1 MSKAKGIERSIS
13 AIPDRFGHGPR
24 MSPEVRR
31 ALCPTEK
38 CCWIADQISP
48 TNVVARV
55 HLRGHIG
62 SGFLKRAAAALA
74 AEHPLLRVSIRI
86 DSDGTNPTFVP
97 SAGAVPIRRV
107 NGDYLEW
114 ERQVDDHELNTPL
127 DWQRGPLIRIVD
139 VALGSSD
146 DEEHDLLLT
155 VSHTIAD
162 GTTALSLL
170 RRLLEHADRLSA
182 VDCIDEVVRSRPAAA
197 SPDELLPARC
207 RGLRGMATF
216 AASGLADLLAR
227 TMVRPHP
234 LALEYI
240 AGAQRRTKLVRR
252 VLSSVELDTLT
263 RRCRAEGVTVHG
275 ALAAAMA
282 IVVGPAAARRDS
294 GRICIG
300 SAINIRGELR
310 PRVSADEVGVY
321 VSITQTILRFGGHH
335 DLWSVARQANR
346 SVRWRRRFG
355 QHLALLYAM
364 RFLCPASVAKS
375 SRVFRI
381 VERHGPLN
389 VCITNIGRNAFP
401 ARLGEWRL
409 SGAQLAASVSV
420 GGFLA
425 IINTSHD
432 QLFWNFGYIHG
443 AVADPSAQRF
453 ADGCVQTLLS
463 AIDCPRGV
471 TVVPGAEM
479 PMNDPGTLSAREA
492 GVPR

>member
-1 MSKAKGIERSIS
+1 
-13 AIPDRFGHGPR
+13 

-38 CCWIADQISP
+38 CCWLADQISP

-114 ERQVDDHELNTPL
+114 ERQVDDHELGTPL

-155 VSHTIAD
+155 VSHIIAD
-162 GTTALSLL
+162 ATTALSLL

-182 VDCIDEVVRSRPAAA
+182 VDCIDEVVRSRPAVA

-282 IVVGPAAARRDS
+282 MVVGPAAARRDS

-310 PRVSADEVGVY
+310 PRVSTDEVGVY
-321 VSITQTILRFGGHH
+321 VSTTQTILRFGGHH

-364 RFLCPASVAKS
+364 RFLLPASVAKS

-389 VCITNIGRNAFP
+389 VCISNIGRYAFP

-492 GVPR
+492 

>member
-282 IVVGPAAARRDS
+282 MVVGPAAARRDS

-492 GVPR
+492 

>member
-62 SGFLKRAAAALA
+62 SGFLERAAAALA
-74 AEHPLLRVSIRI
+74 AEHPLLRVSIRT

-155 VSHTIAD
+155 AASNTIAD

-300 SAINIRGELR
+300 SAINIM
-310 PRVSADEVGVY
+310 
-321 VSITQTILRFGGHH
+321 
-335 DLWSVARQANR
+335 
-346 SVRWRRRFG
+346 WR
-355 QHLALLYAM
+355 A
-364 RFLCPASVAKS
+364 
-375 SRVFRI
+375 
-381 VERHGPLN
+381 
-389 VCITNIGRNAFP
+389 
-401 ARLGEWRL
+401 
-409 SGAQLAASVSV
+409 
-420 GGFLA
+420 
-425 IINTSHD
+425 
-432 QLFWNFGYIHG
+432 
-443 AVADPSAQRF
+443 PSAGVGRRGRRLCLHY
-453 ADGCVQTLLS
+453 ADDI
-463 AIDCPRGV
+463 AIG
-471 TVVPGAEM
+471 G
-479 PMNDPGTLSAREA
+479 SS
-492 GVPR
+492 